1 MKATK
6 WITGIIFLLT
16 LTSCTFKEEIYINDD
31 GSGKFSLNADAS
43 AIMAMI
49 PKDSLGDKP
58 MKSMDSTF
66 AFRDIFNSKKDS
78 IAKLS
83 KEEQARLKKLENF
96 SMHINMNTEQKQLV
110 FGVLSD
116 FKNVSELQDAMST
129 MSEIKN
135 IDKSKKAEAA
145 PVVDFGKNNSKLSYT
160 YDGKKF
166 TRKASVEK
174 SQEKEKESLKDSA
187 MASYKMIYEQSNYV
201 INYHFPKKVKKVS
214 NPNALF
220 SEDRKTITIEYPF
233 MDYIQDPEKLN
244 FEVTFE

>member
-6 WITGIIFLLT
+6 WISAFILLAT

-31 GSGKFSLNADAS
+31 GSGKFALNADAS
-43 AIMAMI
+43 AIMSMI
-49 PKDSLGDKP
+49 PNDSLGDKG
-58 MKSMDSTF
+58 MKTMDSTF
-66 AFRDIFNSKKDS
+66 AFRDIFNNKKDS

-96 SMHINMNTEQKQLV
+96 SMHINMNAEQKQLV

-145 PVVDFGKNNSKLSYT
+145 PAVDFGKNNSQLSYT
-160 YDGKKF
+160 YNGKKF
-166 TRKASVEK
+166 TRKATVGK
-174 SQEKEKESLKDSA
+174 NQVKESMRDSA
-187 MASYKMIYEQSNYV
+187 MAAYKVIYDQSSYV